1 SWTGG
6 DVSLR
11 LVGFSALAIGAIVR
25 TPAAAT
31 AWSAAIFSVTPPLM
45 NVLPAS
51 WNHAIT
57 KYLPSEAGRQ
67 LFSLTH
73 DSNSLAP
80 VPGGLLFAGYC
91 AFAIAL
97 AAVLLVRRDT

>member
-1 SWTGG
+1 MRQSP
-6 DVSLR
+6 
-11 LVGFSALAIGAIVR
+11 SAWPLCQPNA
-25 TPAAAT
+25 
-31 AWSAAIFSVTPPLM
+31 SASP
-45 NVLPAS
+45 S
-51 WNHAIT
+51 WNSAIS

-73 DSNSLAP
+73 DSSSLSP
-80 VPGGLLFAGYC
+80 LWGGLLFAGYC

>member
-1 SWTGG
+1 LGG
-6 DVSLR
+6 PVSLL
-11 LVGFSALAIGAIVR
+11 LVGLLARGGGAIVR
-25 TPAAAT
+25 NPAGAIAPF
-31 AWSAAIFSVTPPLM
+31 AAIFFVTPPLM

-51 WNHAIT
+51 WNHAIS
-57 KYLPSEAGRQ
+57 KYLPSDAGRQ

-80 VPGGLLFAGYC
+80 GPGGLLFVGYC
-91 AFAIAL
+91 ALALAI